1 MKPAD
6 RALNMVVVGLGQA
19 GGNLASEFARLG
31 YRAIALNTA
40 HTDLSSLASTDR
52 AAVLSSDQRIYIGI
66 DGYDGAGADMNYGRE
81 CVRENAERI
90 REVVARHAEGADVV
104 ILTAGLGGG
113 TGSSVSELVSVLAA
127 LDLPMITLATLPNEY
142 ESGIAKVNAVRAVSD
157 LVRHENIGWIFADNS
172 RLSTQHGGVSL
183 DKYFEKINSVIIRPL
198 DELNRLNNRKGV
210 HPIRSLDGEDFRAL
224 LLSNGVLNYS
234 EGLLPVLTTDKVI
247 ERVRESLQQSSMMP
261 QGFATEE
268 IAYMGIVLEAGEEVL
283 RGTPFSFFEQLNEK
297 LKNET
302 GGAAIYM
309 GVYRLD
315 TPIDGGSARLRVIAS
330 TQALPEGIQAMVNDA
345 RREGGT
351 LRDKLQRSIS
361 SLDLGEIEE
370 FDLFRTTLRTGHGQ
384 QSVRRRPGKPQLAVP
399 ESPVRRAS
407 DRARSGTPSSSPSAT
422 SEADAEPDPGSRQS
436 DFSSLT
442 PPPPSAQSG
451 SAPAIE
457 SSLASQVQSIPPAYA
472 AREDRVSASP
482 PSKPAR
488 PSSAPSMRAPSIP
501 APSIPAPSTP
511 AERESVEPATGV
523 ESVAAAAA
531 LDTALTAERGFIDE
545 SAIDDPSSLDE
556 GRAETSGVFTEAA
569 IEEHSS
575 VELSVAELVSESD
588 HVGPLT
594 DRPTTSFA
602 PAARESLVPAEDGAI
617 PSYYPPPG
625 NASSVVDEW
634 SGTKY
639 IPGTDEYNGLDAQRQ
654 AEAASYQKLVATFL
668 RTEFDSTKRRVA
680 RRLDAARRSEDALS
694 RDLAFTALE
703 RLKEESQEAAFE
715 AILRDNV
722 AAAL

>member
-52 AAVLSSDQRIYIGI
+52 AAVLSSEQRIYIGI

-81 CVRENAERI
+81 CIRENAERI

-104 ILTAGLGGG
+104 IVTAGLGGG
-113 TGSSVSELVSVLAA
+113 TGSSVSELVAVLSA

-157 LVRHENIGWIFADNS
+157 LVKHENIGWIFADNS

-198 DELNRLNNRKGV
+198 DELNRLNNRKGI

-234 EGLLPVLTTDKVI
+234 EGLLPVLTTEKVI
-247 ERVRESLQQSSMMP
+247 ERVRESLQQSTMMP

-315 TPIDGGSARLRVIAS
+315 APIDGGAARLRVIAS

-384 QSVRRRPGKPQLAVP
+384 QSVRRRPTKPQLAVP
-399 ESPVRRAS
+399 DSPVRRAS
-407 DRARSGTPSSSPSAT
+407 DRARNGTPSSSPSA
-422 SEADAEPDPGSRQS
+422 SAEADAEPDPGPGPS
-436 DFSSLT
+436 DFSSLK
-442 PPPPSAQSG
+442 PPTPSAPPSG
-451 SAPAIE
+451 SAAPIVGE
-457 SSLASQVQSIPPAYA
+457 PGVASHVQSIPPAY
-472 AREDRVSASP
+472 
-482 PSKPAR
+482 
-488 PSSAPSMRAPSIP
+488 
-501 APSIPAPSTP
+501 
-511 AERESVEPATGV
+511 EPASVV
-523 ESVAAAAA
+523 EFNQPESQTTFVPEAF
-531 LDTALTAERGFIDE
+531 TQAEPVVDATLQTEEARV
-545 SAIDDPSSLDE
+545 DDLFEGAVEE
-556 GRAETSGVFTEAA
+556 GRGETSGVYVEAA
-569 IEEHSS
+569 PEEHSS
-575 VELSVAELVSESD
+575 IELSISELVSESD
-588 HVGPLT
+588 HVGPLS
-594 DRPTTSFA
+594 DRPTASFA
-602 PAARESLVPAEDGAI
+602 PAVRESRVPGAETDA
-617 PSYYPPPG
+617 PSYYPAPG
-625 NASSVVDEW
+625 HASSIVDEW

-639 IPGTDEYNGLDAQRQ
+639 LPGTDEYNSLDPQRQ

-668 RTEFDSTKRRVA
+668 RTEFESTKRRVA
-680 RRLDAARRSEDALS
+680 RRLDAARRSDDALS
-694 RDLAFTALE
+694 RDLAFTALD
-703 RLKEESQEAAFE
+703 RLKEEGQEAAFE
-715 AILRDNV
+715 AILRDNLSAV
-722 AAAL
+722 L

>member
-1 MKPAD
+1 VEVVFMKPAD

-52 AAVLSSDQRIYIGI
+52 AAALSSDQRIYIGI

-81 CVRENAERI
+81 CIRENAERI
-90 REVVARHAEGADVV
+90 REVVVRHAEGADVV
-104 ILTAGLGGG
+104 VLTAGLGGG
-113 TGSSVSELVSVLAA
+113 TGSSVSELVNVLSA

-157 LVRHENIGWIFADNS
+157 LVKHENIGWIFADNS
-172 RLSTQHGGVSL
+172 RLSSQHGGVSL

-198 DELNRLNNRKGV
+198 DELNRLNNRKGI

-234 EGLLPVLTTDKVI
+234 EGLVPVLTTDMVI
-247 ERVRESLQQSSMMP
+247 ERVKESLQQNSMMP
-261 QGFATEE
+261 QGFAMEE

-283 RGTPFSFFEQLNEK
+283 RGTPFSFFEQLNER

-315 TPIDGGSARLRVIAS
+315 APIDGGSARLRVIAS
-330 TQALPEGIQAMVNDA
+330 TQSLPEGIQAMVNDA

-384 QSVRRRPGKPQLAVP
+384 QASRRRPGKPQLAIP
-399 ESPVRRAS
+399 DSPTRRAS
-407 DRARSGTPSSSPSAT
+407 ERARAQTPSSSPTAPG
-422 SEADAEPDPGSRQS
+422 EADSEPDPGSIAFE
-436 DFSSLT
+436 FSSLT
-442 PPPPSAQSG
+442 
-451 SAPAIE
+451 E
-457 SSLASQVQSIPPAYA
+457 SSSSAAASPQASASHVRSIPPGVDEQANA
-472 AREDRVSASP
+472 EEDALLETAFVIEQPEVDASAFADESPESARIDDLLDRGGFDEDG
-482 PSKPAR
+482 
-488 PSSAPSMRAPSIP
+488 
-501 APSIPAPSTP
+501 
-511 AERESVEPATGV
+511 AER
-523 ESVAAAAA
+523 
-531 LDTALTAERGFIDE
+531 
-545 SAIDDPSSLDE
+545 
-556 GRAETSGVFTEAA
+556 SGVYIETLP
-569 IEEHSS
+569 EEHSS
-575 VELSVAELVSESD
+575 VELSVADLVSETD
-588 HVGPLT
+588 HIGPLT

-602 PAARESLVPAEDGAI
+602 PAVRDSILPADDSPG
-617 PSYYPPPG
+617 SYFPPPSH
-625 NASSVVDEW
+625 ASSVVEEW
-634 SGTKY
+634 TGTKY
-639 IPGTDEYNGLDAQRQ
+639 LPGTDEYNGLDAMRQ
-654 AEAASYQKLVATFL
+654 AEGASYQKLVATFL

-680 RRLDAARRSEDALS
+680 RRLDAARRSDDALS

-703 RLKEESQEAAFE
+703 RLKEEDQESVFE
-715 AILRDNV
+715 NILRDSV

>member
-81 CVRENAERI
+81 CIRENAERI

-113 TGSSVSELVSVLAA
+113 TGSSVSELVAVLSV

-157 LVRHENIGWIFADNS
+157 LVKHENIGWIFADNS

-198 DELNRLNNRKGV
+198 DELNRLNNRKGI

-234 EGLLPVLTTDKVI
+234 EGLISVLTTEKVI

-261 QGFATEE
+261 SGFALEE
-268 IAYMGIVLEAGEEVL
+268 IAYMGVVLEAGEEVL

-315 TPIDGGSARLRVIAS
+315 APVDGGSARLRVIAS
-330 TQALPEGIQAMVNDA
+330 TQSLPEGIQAMVNDA

-384 QSVRRRPGKPQLAVP
+384 QSVRRRPGKPTLAVP
-399 ESPVRRAS
+399 ESPVRRAT
-407 DRARSGTPSSSPSAT
+407 DRARTGTPSSSPTAAAD
-422 SEADAEPDPGSRQS
+422 ADAEPDPGASRPV
-436 DFSSLT
+436 FSSLNQSSPSV
-442 PPPPSAQSG
+442 PPGDAG
-451 SAPAIE
+451 Y
-457 SSLASQVQSIPPAYA
+457 ASQVQSIPPVATGSEPA
-472 AREDRVSASP
+472 APMGAGRGGSEIP
-482 PSKPAR
+482 PSVRQRMEFEAAVVGV
-488 PSSAPSMRAPSIP
+488 SGDGGQSDATHLDVSED
-501 APSIPAPSTP
+501 T
-511 AERESVEPATGV
+511 SVV
-523 ESVAAAAA
+523 
-531 LDTALTAERGFIDE
+531 
-545 SAIDDPSSLDE
+545 DD
-556 GRAETSGVFTEAA
+556 GRAETSGVFSEAA
-569 IEEHSS
+569 LEEHSA
-575 VELSVAELVSESD
+575 VELSVSDLVSESSSK
-588 HVGPLT
+588 GPLSEPPLSNSPPSSL
-594 DRPTTSFA
+594 RPPALANQEHDDNAATSYF
-602 PAARESLVPAEDGAI
+602 
-617 PSYYPPPG
+617 PPPH
-625 NASSVVDEW
+625 ASSVVDEW

-639 IPGTDEYNGLDAQRQ
+639 LPGTEEYNSLDPQRQ

-715 AILRDNV
+715 AILTDGV
-722 AAAL
+722 AVTL

>member
-52 AAVLSSDQRIYIGI
+52 AAVLSAEQRIYIGI

-81 CVRENAERI
+81 CIRENAERI

-104 ILTAGLGGG
+104 IVTAGLGGG
-113 TGSSVSELVSVLAA
+113 TGSSVSELVSVLSV
-127 LDLPMITLATLPNEY
+127 LDLPIITLTTLPNEY

-157 LVRHENIGWIFADNS
+157 LVKHDDIGWIFADNS

-183 DKYFEKINSVIIRPL
+183 DKYFEKVNSVIIRPL
-198 DELNRLNNRKGV
+198 DELNRLNNRPGI

-234 EGLLPVLTTDKVI
+234 EGVLPVLTTDKVI

-261 QGFATEE
+261 QGFAPEE
-268 IAYMGIVLEAGEEVL
+268 IAYMGVVLEAGEEVL

-315 TPIDGGSARLRVIAS
+315 TPIDGGSARLRLIAS
-330 TQALPEGIQAMVNDA
+330 TQSLPEGIQAMVNDA

-384 QSVRRRPGKPQLAVP
+384 QSSRRRPGKPQLAVP

-407 DRARSGTPSSSPSAT
+407 ERGHNGTSSSSPTASA
-422 SEADAEPDPGSRQS
+422 EADAEPDPGPGPTDVTSW
-436 DFSSLT
+436 T
-442 PPPPSAQSG
+442 NP
-451 SAPAIE
+451 SAPAFGNEGSTVTSEPSI
-457 SSLASQVQSIPPAYA
+457 ASHVQSIPPPEQA
-472 AREDRVSASP
+472 AFSAVSDVGSEIQ
-482 PSKPAR
+482 SE
-488 PSSAPSMRAPSIP
+488 SALPN
-501 APSIPAPSTP
+501 
-511 AERESVEPATGV
+511 ESEAAFGGGHPIDQYPVEP
-523 ESVAAAAA
+523 
-531 LDTALTAERGFIDE
+531 
-545 SAIDDPSSLDE
+545 
-556 GRAETSGVFTEAA
+556 SGVYAEAVP
-569 IEEHSS
+569 EEHSS
-575 VELSVAELVSESD
+575 VELSVADLVSDPEHAGLHAESSSS
-588 HVGPLT
+588 P
-594 DRPTTSFA
+594 FA
-602 PAARESLVPAEDGAI
+602 PAVSETSAEPISGFPPGEVGAA
-617 PSYYPPPG
+617 SYYPPAT
-625 NASSVVDEW
+625 NVVDEW

-639 IPGTDEYNGLDAQRQ
+639 LPGTDEYNSLDAQRQ

-680 RRLDAARRSEDALS
+680 RRLDAARRSDDALS

-703 RLKEESQEAAFE
+703 RLKEEGQEAAFE
-715 AILRDNV
+715 AILRDSV
-722 AAAL
+722 AASL